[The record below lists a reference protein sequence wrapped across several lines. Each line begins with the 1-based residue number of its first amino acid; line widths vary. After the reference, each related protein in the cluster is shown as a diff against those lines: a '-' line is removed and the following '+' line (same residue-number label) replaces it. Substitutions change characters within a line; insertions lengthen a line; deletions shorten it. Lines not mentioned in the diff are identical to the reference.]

1 MSVTLH
7 VFILKYYLSVA
18 YKLVFHATKCMICY
32 GPIMYN
38 LIEKLLQKT
47 AAETQKIASTVDS
60 VTGMHWFSDW

>member
-1 MSVTLH
+1 
-7 VFILKYYLSVA
+7 
-18 YKLVFHATKCMICY
+18 MICY

-60 VTGMHWFSDW
+60 VTGMH